1 LQKQLARKQ
10 SDRSDIDLNHPIVAF
25 DLARRDRAVVT
36 QPGVINKEIDLDLV
50 LTEPANQFS
59 DLCFDGKINNA
70 NVDVELRVTASQFF
84 AQIIQSLLAPCDKDE
99 RSRAVRKL
107 SRELATDS
115 RRRASDERA
124 ATIEVHPTTN
134 GHESTRTTN
143 NLLFLVSI
151 GVYSWLM
158 RILVTGGAGFI
169 GSHLVEKLLAA
180 GHDVAILDDFN
191 DFYDP
196 QIKRAN
202 ISAVAKDVVVH
213 DVDLRDGDKVSNL
226 FRHEKFDAIAHLAA
240 RAGVRP
246 SIQQPQL
253 YYDTN
258 VAGTLHLLEAA
269 RASGAERFI
278 FASSSAVY
286 GAAKKVPF
294 SEEEHLT
301 QTLSPYAATKIAGE
315 FLCAT
320 YSHLYKMRIVALR
333 YFTVYGAR
341 QRPDLAIH
349 QFTRKIHAGEPIDQ
363 FGDGTTRRDYTY
375 IDDIIQGTM
384 AALKYD
390 GPMFDVFNLGESQT
404 IQLKDL
410 IGAIETALGK
420 KAKINRLPEQPGDM
434 PLTCADISK
443 ARKLLGYNPKTKFS
457 EGLPKFID
465 WFLGRTR

>member
-1 LQKQLARKQ
+1 M
-10 SDRSDIDLNHPIVAF
+10 
-25 DLARRDRAVVT
+25 
-36 QPGVINKEIDLDLV
+36 LV
-50 LTEPANQFS
+50 
-59 DLCFDGKINNA
+59 
-70 NVDVELRVTASQFF
+70 
-84 AQIIQSLLAPCDKDE
+84 
-99 RSRAVRKL
+99 
-107 SRELATDS
+107 
-115 RRRASDERA
+115 
-124 ATIEVHPTTN
+124 
-134 GHESTRTTN
+134 
-143 NLLFLVSI
+143 
-151 GVYSWLM
+151 
-158 RILVTGGAGFI
+158 
-169 GSHLVEKLLAA
+169 LVEKLLAD

-196 QIKRAN
+196 RIKRDN
-202 ISAVAKDVVVH
+202 ISTVEKEITVH
-213 DVDLRDGDKVSNL
+213 DVDLRDGDKVAGL
-226 FRHEKFDAIAHLAA
+226 FGKEKFDVIAHLAA

-269 RASGAERFI
+269 HTNGVGRFI
-278 FASSSAVY
+278 FASSSSVY

-301 QTLSPYAATKIAGE
+301 QTLSPYAATKIGGE
-315 FLCAT
+315 FLCST
-320 YSHLYKMRIVALR
+320 YSHLYKIRIVALR

-390 GPMFDVFNLGESQT
+390 GPMFDVFNLGENET

-410 IGAIETALGK
+410 IVAIESALGK

-434 PLTCADISK
+434 SLTCADTSK
-443 ARKLLGYNPKTKFS
+443 ARKLLGYNPKTKF
-457 EGLPKFID
+457 EDGLLKFVD
-465 WFLGRTR
+465 WFLKSRGKK

>member
-1 LQKQLARKQ
+1 M
-10 SDRSDIDLNHPIVAF
+10 
-25 DLARRDRAVVT
+25 
-36 QPGVINKEIDLDLV
+36 
-50 LTEPANQFS
+50 
-59 DLCFDGKINNA
+59 
-70 NVDVELRVTASQFF
+70 
-84 AQIIQSLLAPCDKDE
+84 
-99 RSRAVRKL
+99 
-107 SRELATDS
+107 
-115 RRRASDERA
+115 
-124 ATIEVHPTTN
+124 
-134 GHESTRTTN
+134 
-143 NLLFLVSI
+143 SI

-158 RILVTGGAGFI
+158 RVLVTGGAGFI
-169 GSHLVEKLLAA
+169 GSHLVEKLLDA

-196 QIKRAN
+196 QIKRNNVA
-202 ISAVAKDVVVH
+202 AVAKDITVH
-213 DVDLRDGDKVSNL
+213 DVDLRSGEKVADI
-226 FRHEKFDAIAHLAA
+226 FRRRKFDAIAHLAA

-269 RASGAERFI
+269 RENGVERFI
-278 FASSSAVY
+278 FASSSSVY

-301 QTLSPYAATKIAGE
+301 QTLSPYAATKIGGE
-315 FLCAT
+315 FLCST

-349 QFTRKIHAGEPIDQ
+349 QFTRKIQDGQPIDQ

-390 GPMFDVFNLGESQT
+390 GLMFDVFNLGESDT
-404 IQLKDL
+404 VQLKDL
-410 IGAIETALGK
+410 ISAIENALGK

-443 ARKLLGYNPKTKFS
+443 ARKLLGYDPKTKF
-457 EGLPKFID
+457 EDGLPRFVD
-465 WFLGRTR
+465 WFLKSRGAK